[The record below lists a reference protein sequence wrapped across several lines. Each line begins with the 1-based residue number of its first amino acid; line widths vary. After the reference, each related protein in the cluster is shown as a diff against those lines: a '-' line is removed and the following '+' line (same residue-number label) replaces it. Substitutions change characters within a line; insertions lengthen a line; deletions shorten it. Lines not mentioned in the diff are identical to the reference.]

1 MRRVWGALAL
11 SLGCFVLALS
21 GGAASA
27 ALPSCKTDLESELE
41 ELELPGLAAAIV
53 KDGRI
58 VCASASGFANIAED
72 RPVTPETLFLV
83 ASISKTVTATALMQ
97 LYEHGKF
104 QLDDD
109 INDYLSFQVRN
120 PWAPEVPITFRQ
132 LLTHT
137 SSIRDSSLFN
147 DFLTKGMDSPIT
159 LAELLQGYLTP
170 DGAYYNEDDNFQS
183 DGPGESY
190 EYTNMNF
197 VLIGYL
203 VEVMSGV
210 PFDKYCRDNIFA
222 PLGMEKTTWRLAE
235 VDKTLL
241 AMPYRKSFFRFV
253 RYGQYGQANYPDGML
268 RTSVV
273 ELARFLIAYMQGGS
287 FEETQILVP
296 ETVREMLSSQTEL
309 DDTQGLAWYT
319 SRFARREVW
328 GHNGSDIGAGAE
340 MWFDPAS
347 NEGVILVSNRS
358 WDGEESLVSELFREA
373 DGY

>member
-97 LYEHGKF
+97 LYEQGKF

-170 DGAYYNEDDNFQS
+170 DGAYYHEDDNFQS

-287 FEETQILVP
+287 FEETQILGP

>member
-1 MRRVWGALAL
+1 MRQVWRTLAL
-11 SLGCFVLALS
+11 SLGCFVLVLAC
-21 GGAASA
+21 GAAA
-27 ALPSCKTDLESELE
+27 AELPACKTDLATELDK
-41 ELELPGLAAAIV
+41 LELPGLAAAIV
-53 KDGRI
+53 KNGQI

-72 RPVTPETLFLV
+72 RRVTPDTLFLV

-97 LYEHGKF
+97 LYEQGKF
-104 QLDDD
+104 KLDDD
-109 INDYLSFQVRN
+109 INDYLAFDVRI
-120 PWAPEVPITFRQ
+120 PEAPDAPITFRQ

-137 SSIRDSSLFN
+137 SSIQDSSFFN

-170 DGAYYNEDDNFQS
+170 DGAYYDEEDNFQS
-183 DGPGESY
+183 DAPSETY
-190 EYTNMNF
+190 EYANMNF

-203 VEVMSGV
+203 VEVLSGV

-235 VDKTLL
+235 VDKSVL

-273 ELARFLIAYMQGGS
+273 ELSRFLIAYMQGGS
-287 FEETQILVP
+287 FEETQILAP
-296 ETVREMLSSQTEL
+296 ETVRAMLSNQTNL
-309 DDTQGLAWYT
+309 DETQGLAWYT
-319 SRFARREVW
+319 SRFARRDVW

-358 WDGEESLVSELFREA
+358 WDGEERLVSDLFREA

>member
-1 MRRVWGALAL
+1 MRRVWGVLAL
-11 SLGCFVLALS
+11 SLGCLLAL
-21 GGAASA
+21 GGGTASA
-27 ALPSCKTDLESELE
+27 APPACKTDLATELE

-58 VCASASGFANIAED
+58 VCASASGYANIDED
-72 RPVTPETLFLV
+72 RPVTPDTLFLV

-97 LYEHGKF
+97 LYEQGKF
-104 QLDDD
+104 KLDDD
-109 INDYLSFQVRN
+109 INDYLAFDVRN
-120 PWAPEVPITFRQ
+120 PSAPEAPITFRQ

-137 SSIRDSSLFN
+137 SSIQDSSLFN

-170 DGAYYNEDDNFQS
+170 DGVYYDEDDNFQS

-210 PFDKYCRDNIFA
+210 PFDTYCRDNIFA
-222 PLGMEKTTWRLAE
+222 PLGMAKTTWRLSE
-235 VDKTLL
+235 VDKTVL

-273 ELARFLIAYMQGGS
+273 ELAHFLIAYMQGGS
-287 FEETQILVP
+287 YEGTQILAP

-347 NEGVILVSNRS
+347 NAGVILVSNRS